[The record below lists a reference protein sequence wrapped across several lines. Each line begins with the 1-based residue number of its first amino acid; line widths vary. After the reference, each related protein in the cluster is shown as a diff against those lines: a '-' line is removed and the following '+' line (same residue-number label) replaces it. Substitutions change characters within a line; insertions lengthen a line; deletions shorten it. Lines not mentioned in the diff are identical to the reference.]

1 MKTQYVMGID
11 NGGTVTKAAIY
22 NLEGQ
27 VVSIASNTTRM
38 ITPKPFFTE
47 RDIAELWQSNL
58 LVIKEVLKKSAID
71 AEDIIGI
78 SVTGHGNGL
87 YLVDEQG
94 NATRN
99 GIVSTDNRAKQY
111 VENWYRSPRFESDIL
126 PKTMQSIWAGQ
137 PVALLAWLRDHEPES
152 LQKARYIFMVKD
164 LIRFYLTG
172 EAYQELTD
180 ISGTNLINVRDRCY
194 DDEILE
200 FWGGLEWK
208 DKLPPIKLST
218 DCCGYITP
226 EIAELTGLSAGT
238 PVSGGIFDIS
248 ASSLASGVNQ
258 INKLAIVA
266 GTWSINEYVTDKPVV
281 DKNLFMTSI
290 YPMENRWQITEAS
303 PTSASNLEW
312 FITHFMAADKQLEES
327 KGGSVYEL
335 CNQLVAATTP
345 SESQLMFFPFVF
357 GSNTIP
363 DATAGFVGVTS
374 FHHRGHFLRAI
385 YEGVAF
391 SHLYHVERLRK
402 INPQLSDVVR
412 IAGGITHSP
421 VWLQIFADIFQ
432 CQLEIV
438 DVQEHGTLG
447 AAMTAAVMEGYFPDV
462 FAACEVMVKVAD
474 IIKPDTANKTVYQQK
489 YALYKRMLDDMQATW
504 KSHSRSPM
512 HMLATE

>member
-1 MKTQYVMGID
+1 MKPQYVMGID

-27 VVSIASNTTRM
+27 VLAIASNTTRM

-47 RDIAELWQSNL
+47 RDIVELWQSNL
-58 LVIKEVLKKSAID
+58 LVIKEVIKKSAINT
-71 AEDIIGI
+71 ADIIGI

-87 YLVDEQG
+87 YLVDENG

-99 GIVSTDNRAKQY
+99 GIISTDNRAKQY
-111 VENWYRSPRFESDIL
+111 VENWYQSPKFECEIL

-137 PVALLAWLRDHEPES
+137 PVALLAWLQDNEPES
-152 LQKARYIFMVKD
+152 LNKARYIFMVKD

-200 FWGGLEWK
+200 FWGGLLWK

-218 DCCGYITP
+218 DCCGHITP
-226 EIAELTGLSAGT
+226 EIAELTGLKAGT

-290 YPMENRWQITEAS
+290 YPMESRWQITEAS

-312 FITHFMAADKQLEES
+312 FITHFMAADKQLEEK
-327 KGGSVYEL
+327 KGSSVYTL
-335 CNQLVAATTP
+335 CNQLVASTTP
-345 SESQLMFFPFVF
+345 DESQLMFFPFVF

-374 FHHRGHFLRAI
+374 FHHRAHFLRAI

-391 SHLYHVERLRK
+391 SHLYHVERLRQ
-402 INPQLSDVVR
+402 INPQLSDVIR
-412 IAGGITHSP
+412 IAGGITQSP

-432 CQLEIV
+432 CQLETV

-447 AAMTAAVMEGYFPDV
+447 AAMTAAVMEGYFADV
-462 FAACEVMVKVAD
+462 FAACEVMVKVAKV
-474 IIKPDTANKTVYQQK
+474 ITPNIANKVTYQQK
-489 YALYKRMLDDMQATW
+489 YALYKRMLDNMQATW
-504 KSHSRSPM
+504 TSYRDLPKSVI
-512 HMLATE
+512 TVE

>member
-1 MKTQYVMGID
+1 MKKYILGID

-27 VVSIASNTTRM
+27 VLAIASNTTRM

-47 RDIAELWQSNL
+47 RDIEELWQSNL
-58 LVIKEVLKKSAID
+58 LVIKEVLKKSVID
-71 AEDIIGI
+71 AADIIGI

-94 NATRN
+94 KPTRN
-99 GIVSTDNRAKQY
+99 GIISTDNRAKKY
-111 VENWYRSPRFESDIL
+111 VEQWYQSPKFESEIL

-137 PVALLAWLRDHEPES
+137 PVALLAWLQDNEPET
-152 LQKARYIFMVKD
+152 LEKARYIFMVKD

-172 EAYQELTD
+172 EATQELTD

-194 DDEILE
+194 DDELLA
-200 FWGGLEWK
+200 FWSGLSWK

-218 DCCGYITP
+218 DCCGRITE
-226 EIAELTGLSAGT
+226 EIAALTGLKAGT

-248 ASSLASGVNQ
+248 ASSLASGINQ
-258 INKLAIVA
+258 TNKLAIVA

-281 DKNLFMTSI
+281 DKDLFMTSI

-312 FITHFMAADKQLEES
+312 FITQFMAADKQLEEA
-327 KGGSVYEL
+327 KGSSVYEL
-335 CNQLVAATTP
+335 CNQLVASTTP
-345 SESQLMFFPFVF
+345 DESQLMFFPFVF

-374 FHHRGHFLRAI
+374 FHQRAHFLRAI

-391 SHLYHVERLRK
+391 SHLYHVERLRR
-402 INPQLSDVVR
+402 INPQLSNVIR

-432 CQLEIV
+432 SQLEIV
-438 DVQEHGTLG
+438 DVKEHGTLG

-462 FAACEVMVKVAD
+462 FAACDAMVKVSEVIHPQTDKQA
-474 IIKPDTANKTVYQQK
+474 VYAKK
-489 YALYKRMLDDMQATW
+489 YAMYKRMLDDMQPTW
-504 KSHSRSPM
+504 KSHNPQQTID
-512 HMLATE
+512 A

>member
-1 MKTQYVMGID
+1 MKKYILGID

-27 VVSIASNTTRM
+27 VLAIASNTTRM

-47 RDIAELWQSNL
+47 RDIEELWQSNL
-58 LVIKEVLKKSAID
+58 FVIKEVLKKSVID
-71 AEDIIGI
+71 AADIIGI

-94 NATRN
+94 KPTRN
-99 GIVSTDNRAKQY
+99 GIISTDNRAKKY
-111 VENWYRSPRFESDIL
+111 VEQWYQSPKFESEIL

-137 PVALLAWLRDHEPES
+137 PVALLAWLQDNEPET
-152 LQKARYIFMVKD
+152 LEKARYIFMVKD

-172 EAYQELTD
+172 EATQELTD

-194 DDEILE
+194 DDELLA
-200 FWGGLEWK
+200 FWSGLSWK

-218 DCCGYITP
+218 DCCGRITE
-226 EIAELTGLSAGT
+226 EIAALTGLKAGT

-248 ASSLASGVNQ
+248 ASSLASGINQ
-258 INKLAIVA
+258 TNKLAIVA

-281 DKNLFMTSI
+281 DKDLFMTSI

-312 FITHFMAADKQLEES
+312 FITQFMAADKQLEEA
-327 KGGSVYEL
+327 KGSSVYEL
-335 CNQLVAATTP
+335 CNQLVASTTP
-345 SESQLMFFPFVF
+345 DESQLMFFPFVF

-374 FHHRGHFLRAI
+374 FHQRAHFLRAI

-391 SHLYHVERLRK
+391 SHLYHVERLRR
-402 INPQLSDVVR
+402 INPQLSNVIR

-432 CQLEIV
+432 SQLEIV
-438 DVQEHGTLG
+438 DVKEHGTLG

-462 FAACEVMVKVAD
+462 FAACDAMVKVSEVIHPQTDKQA
-474 IIKPDTANKTVYQQK
+474 VYAKK
-489 YALYKRMLDDMQATW
+489 YAMYKRMLDDMQPTW
-504 KSHSRSPM
+504 KSHNPQQTID
-512 HMLATE
+512 A